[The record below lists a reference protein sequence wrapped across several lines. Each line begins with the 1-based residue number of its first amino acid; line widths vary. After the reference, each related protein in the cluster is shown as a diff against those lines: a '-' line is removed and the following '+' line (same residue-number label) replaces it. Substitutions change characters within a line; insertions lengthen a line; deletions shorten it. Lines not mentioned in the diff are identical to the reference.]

1 MSNTQKASLTEG
13 PIGKTLFRLT
23 IPMIFGILSMV
34 AFNLVDSFFV
44 GQLGKDPLAALGF
57 AIPVVLILNAIG
69 MGLSMGASAVIS
81 KAIGEGDKSKVQR
94 LTTDSI
100 ILAVLFAGV
109 FVIIGLLTIEPV
121 FRLLGATEEVMP
133 LIKEY
138 MQIWYVGVIF
148 VIVPFV
154 GNAGIRANGDTRTP
168 AFIMMSMVL
177 LNALLDPLLIF
188 GLGPIPA
195 MGIQGAAI
203 ATVFARAIS
212 LVLSLYFLK
221 YRDDLITFNIPTL
234 ANMIESWKGILF
246 IGLPA
251 AATNLVVPFTTALVT
266 SIVSTYGPA
275 AVAALGVAARIDLL
289 AISVV
294 VALSSILGPFIGQ
307 NLGAKK
313 LGRVQEGIK
322 ISMIFGLIW
331 GGAMLLI
338 IGSLRAY
345 IAPVFNDNQKVIEA
359 IVLYLSIAPF
369 GYAARCV
376 YALGNTILNVLN
388 RPLHAS
394 AVTLAMMFAFYIPLA
409 YLGSH
414 LFGLGGVFAAIPIA
428 FTAGGTISYLM
439 VRWALKKEEAQSGE
453 VVEKI
458 ESLGVK

>member
-1 MSNTQKASLTEG
+1 MSPTQRASLTEG
-13 PIGKTLFRLT
+13 PVGKTLIRLT

-44 GQLGKDPLAALGF
+44 GRLGKDALAALGF

-100 ILAVLFAGV
+100 ILAVIFASV
-109 FVIIGLLTIEPV
+109 FVIAGLLTLEPV

-133 LIKEY
+133 LIKDY

-168 AFIMMSMVL
+168 AFIMVSMVL
-177 LNALLDPLLIF
+177 LNGILDPILIF
-188 GLGPIPA
+188 GWGPVPA
-195 MGIQGAAI
+195 MGMQGAAI

-221 YRDDLITFNIPTL
+221 YRDDLITFKRPPL
-234 ANMIESWKGILF
+234 KEMIESWKGILF

-266 SIVSTYGPA
+266 SLVSSYGPA
-275 AVAALGVAARIDLL
+275 AVGALGVAARLDLL
-289 AISVV
+289 AIAVP
-294 VALSSILGPFIGQ
+294 VALSTILGPFIGQ
-307 NLGAKK
+307 NMGAKR
-313 LGRVQEGIK
+313 LDRVKESIK

-338 IGSLRAY
+338 IGSLRSF
-345 IAPVFNDNQKVIEA
+345 IAPLFNDDEKVIAA
-359 IVLYLSIAPF
+359 IILYLTIAPF
-369 GYAARCV
+369 GYAARSI

-394 AVTLAMMFAFYIPLA
+394 AVTLVMMFVFYIPLA
-409 YLGSH
+409 YLGSY

-428 FTAGGTISYLM
+428 FTFGGTVSYLT
-439 VRWALKKEEAQSGE
+439 VRWALTRGEAA
-453 VVEKI
+453 KI
-458 ESLGVK
+458 EELTKLDEIGV